1 MKKRKRLLFLCLAS
15 LLLLTSC
22 GKSKTVLPATYEI
35 SDTSLSSLTA
45 VLGDAAGKA
54 ELTASQTPTETDATA
69 SYSYDKLTSG
79 AAAAKAYADYLAGSD
94 VGFKA
99 DSKDGAVDEAS
110 ETGEA
115 ALTKTGDTGGV
126 KAQITWTA
134 SGCQITLTV
143 VSAEETAAVDPMT
156 NDDAVAY
163 LKSLSPAAL
172 GLSGSSMSGYAIY
185 PMDSIVEVND
195 VPCVKLQVYEEHQ
208 PENSNR
214 LVGIY
219 LLTADQKHLYKLEG
233 RGSVSELAMS

>member
-1 MKKRKRLLFLCLAS
+1 MKKRKRLLFLCLAV
-15 LLLLTSC
+15 LLLVTSC
-22 GKSKTVLPATYEI
+22 GKSKTVLPETYEI

-79 AAAAKAYADYLAGSD
+79 GAAAKAYADYLTGSD

-99 DSKDGAVDEAS
+99 DSESGTVDETS
-110 ETGEA
+110 ETGET
-115 ALTKTGDTGGV
+115 ALTKTGDAGGV
-126 KAQITWTA
+126 KVQITWTA
-134 SGCQITLTV
+134 TGCQITLTV
-143 VSAEETAAVDPMT
+143 VSVEETAVDPMT

-172 GLSGSSMSGYAIY
+172 GLPGSSMSSYAIY
-185 PMDSIVEVND
+185 PMDSIAEVDD

-214 LVGIY
+214 LVGTY

-233 RGSVSELAMS
+233 RGSVSELAMP

>member
-1 MKKRKRLLFLCLAS
+1 MKKRKRLLFLCLAA
-15 LLLLTSC
+15 LLLMTSC
-22 GKSKTVLPATYEI
+22 GKSKTALPETYEV
-35 SDTSLSSLTA
+35 SDTGLSSLTA
-45 VLGDAAGKA
+45 VLGDTASKA

-79 AAAAKAYADYLAGSD
+79 AAAAKAYADYLTGSN

-99 DSKDGAVDEAS
+99 DTQSGTVDETS

-115 ALTKTGDTGGV
+115 TLTKTGDTASV
-126 KAQITWTA
+126 KAQIAWTA

-143 VSAEETAAVDPMT
+143 VSVEETATDPMT
-156 NDDAVAY
+156 NEDAVAY

-185 PMDSIVEVND
+185 PMDSIAKVDD
-195 VPCVKLQVYEEHQ
+195 VPCLKLQVYEEHR
-208 PENSNR
+208 PENSNH

-233 RGSVSELAMS
+233 RGSVSELTVS